1 MIVGR
6 VIGWILLI
14 AAIAVLARDVF
25 VWLDTG
31 SLAMITAG
39 ELWFRIDNSSLN
51 LVQAVIQRYVFPALW
66 DPVIVTV
73 LLWPAFLVIGVP
85 GLLLSWLCR
94 PRIRRKPGMFA

>member
-14 AAIAVLARDVF
+14 AGIAVLARDVF

-31 SLAMITAG
+31 TLLLITAG
-39 ELWFRIDNSSLN
+39 ELWFRIDNESLN
-51 LVQAVIQRYVFPALW
+51 LVQAVTQRYILPELW

-85 GLLLSWLCR
+85 GLLLTWLFR
-94 PRIRRKPGMFA
+94 PRERRKSGMFR